1 MSGAKP
7 RKKGV
12 HINIVHIQ
20 IVHIENISREKI
32 ERKPP
37 SEDGEKNR

>member
-12 HINIVHIQ
+12 HINIVHIK
-20 IVHIENISREKI
+20 IVHIEKYKQRKNRKKASLRRWREK
-32 ERKPP
+32 
-37 SEDGEKNR
+37 

>member
-12 HINIVHIQ
+12 HINIVHIK
-20 IVHIENISREKI
+20 IVHIEKYKQRKNRNKASLRRCREK
-32 ERKPP
+32 
-37 SEDGEKNR
+37 